1 MILKYKDNLVFKI
14 SVLLLV
20 IVLSLALMFC
30 VTYGRFFT
38 QTNRDISF
46 SAKPLTHIY
55 FGASQVSDSTPFQIS
70 QWTQTANL
78 LSGNFTLSNTINTG
92 DELPLD
98 DVSFCVRVYIA
109 EQDFE
114 GGISGTPAEITLL
127 TDQVTCFSK
136 VETINQ
142 NTDFYNKMET
152 NQCLKL
158 LNYLHSLEEIL
169 DKTCSV
175 VKIKNKL
182 EKFLIYS
189 PSELTKLCIFSNTFI
204 IFTPNCFC
212 FQCYYNTKLFH
223 LLTISQYFYI
233 FFKNFPETKCKI
245 ILKYLF

>member
-20 IVLSLALMFC
+20 IVLSLTLMFC

-142 NTDFYNKMET
+142 NTDFYNKNEQDGKFYSFFGS
-152 NQCLKL
+152 N
-158 LNYLHSLEEIL
+158 E
-169 DKTCSV
+169 DKTA
-175 VKIKNKL
+175 
-182 EKFLIYS
+182 
-189 PSELTKLCIFSNTFI
+189 SNE
-204 IFTPNCFC
+204 
-212 FQCYYNTKLFH
+212 
-223 LLTISQYFYI
+223 YI
-233 FFKNFPETKCKI
+233 F
-245 ILKYLF
+245 ILRGNQHSKTTFTVTIFDTTIDTQQVFFCIKRL